1 MWVAL
6 LPLAAVLG
14 APLLWSLVRQRRSSA
29 RRALEMTRLDNKLQ
43 RARSALRQSE
53 ERYALA
59 ALAAND
65 GLWDWDLVRDR
76 CDFSPRWRTM
86 LGLENTELLPLARE
100 WLDRV
105 HPDDAPHLRADM
117 DALLA
122 GTSPRLE
129 SEHRLRHADGNWR
142 WMLVRALALRER
154 DARPVRIAGSMTD
167 ISARKRA
174 EEDLRRAAMH
184 DALTGLVNRAYFLES
199 LERAVARVQR
209 RPDQTIALLF
219 LDLDRF
225 KQINDSLGHLAG
237 DRLLTS
243 IARRLQSCV
252 RPGDVLARLGGDE
265 FAVLLDDLKDAT
277 DATRIAERMQEALHT
292 PLRNEE
298 IEVVVT
304 ASIGIAFGGADLEGH
319 QELLRDADLAMY
331 RAKASGK
338 ARFEVFDTGSRATER
353 ARMELENDLRRAL
366 ERGELRVHYQPIV
379 DAHTGRIVAF
389 EALARWA
396 HPQRGLLN
404 AASFIPLAEESGTIS
419 ALGRWVLREALAQ
432 LAHWQRD
439 YPSERPLGVSV
450 NLSPREVL
458 QPRLPS
464 NVAEALREANV
475 APESLALEITESLF
489 VDTGDATLAT
499 LRELAALGVR
509 LHLDDF
515 GTGYSSLSYL
525 HRFPISAV
533 KIDRYFISRL
543 DAPEC
548 EEIVRSVVE
557 LAKRLRMDTIAEGA
571 ESDDQSMHLR
581 EIGCH
586 LLQGYACAR
595 PVPPREAEALLA
607 RRGGHERACAS
618 RLPRTHLH
626 AAQRHSPLARRL
638 TIGGRADGDRPPVTR
653 DRRRRFA
660 ALLERTQGVRL
671 HEPVLVRLG
680 PAGARH

>member
-1 MWVAL
+1 MWAAL
-6 LPLAAVLG
+6 LPLAMVLG
-14 APLLWSLVRQRRSSA
+14 APATWWLVRQRRSSA

-43 RARSALRQSE
+43 RARDALRQSE

-65 GLWDWDLVRDR
+65 GLWDWDLLRDR

-86 LGLENTELLPLARE
+86 LGLERTPLLPLARE

-105 HPDDAPHLRADM
+105 HPDDAARLRAELE
-117 DALLA
+117 AVLA

-129 SEHRLRHADGNWR
+129 SEHRLRHADGTWR
-142 WMLVRALALRER
+142 WVLVRALALREGH
-154 DARPVRIAGSMTD
+154 ARPSRLAGSMTD

-174 EEDLRRAAMH
+174 EDELRRAAMH

-209 RPDQTIALLF
+209 RPDKTIALLF

-237 DRLLTS
+237 DRLLAS
-243 IARRLQSCV
+243 IARRLQGCI

-265 FAVLLDDLKDAT
+265 FAVLLDDLTDAT
-277 DATRIAERMQEALHT
+277 DATRIAERMQEALHA
-292 PLRNEE
+292 PLRNETS
-298 IEVVVT
+298 EVVVT

-319 QELLRDADLAMY
+319 EELLRDADLAMY

-338 ARFEVFDTGSRATER
+338 ARYEVFDTGSRATHR

-379 DAHTGRIVAF
+379 DVRDGHIVAF

-404 AASFIPLAEESGTIS
+404 AAAFIPLAEESGTIS

-432 LAHWQRD
+432 IGQWQRD
-439 YPSERPLGVSV
+439 YPSDRPLGVSV

-475 APESLALEITESLF
+475 PPESLALEITESLF
-489 VDTGDATLAT
+489 IDTGDATLAT
-499 LRELAALGVR
+499 LRELASLGVR

-557 LAKRLRMDTIAEGA
+557 LSKRLGMDTIAEGA
-571 ESDDQSMHLR
+571 ESDDQGVRLG

-586 LLQGYACAR
+586 LLQGYVCAR
-595 PVPPREAEALLA
+595 PVPPREAEMLLA
-607 RRGGHERACAS
+607 RQRGAAERARPISPAHTFT
-618 RLPRTHLH
+618 P
-626 AAQRHSPLARRL
+626 HSDIHP
-638 TIGGRADGDRPPVTR
+638 T
-653 DRRRRFA
+653 
-660 ALLERTQGVRL
+660 
-671 HEPVLVRLG
+671 LG
-680 PAGARH
+680 A

>member
-1 MWVAL
+1 MWAAL
-6 LPLAAVLG
+6 LPLAVVLG
-14 APLLWSLVRQRRSSA
+14 APLMWSIVRQRRSGA

-43 RARSALRQSE
+43 RARDALRQSE

-76 CDFSPRWRTM
+76 CDFSPRWRAM
-86 LGLENTELLPLARE
+86 LGLENTPLLPLARE

-105 HPDDAPHLRADM
+105 HPDDAPRLRAEI

-129 SEHRLRHADGNWR
+129 TEHRLRHADGNWR
-142 WMLVRALALRER
+142 WMLVRALALREG
-154 DARPVRIAGSMTD
+154 DSRPVRIAGSMTD
-167 ISARKRA
+167 ISARKRS
-174 EEDLRRAAMH
+174 EEELRRAAMH

-199 LERAVARVQR
+199 LERSVARVQR
-209 RPDQTIALLF
+209 RPDKTIALLF

-237 DRLLTS
+237 DRLLAS

-277 DATRIAERMQEALHT
+277 DATRIAERMQEALHA
-292 PLRNEE
+292 PLPNGGS
-298 IEVVVT
+298 EVVVT

-319 QELLRDADLAMY
+319 EELLRDADLAMY

-379 DAHTGRIVAF
+379 DARNGRIVAF

-432 LAHWQRD
+432 LAEWQRD

-475 APESLALEITESLF
+475 SPESLALEITESLF
-489 VDTGDATLAT
+489 IDTGDATLAT
-499 LRELAALGVR
+499 LRELASLGVR

-543 DAPEC
+543 DAAEC

-557 LAKRLRMDTIAEGA
+557 LAKRLGMDTIAEGA
-571 ESDDQSMHLR
+571 ESDDQGVRLR
-581 EIGCH
+581 EIGCN

-607 RRGGHERACAS
+607 RQAGASERARS
-618 RLPRTHLH
+618 ISPTHSFTP
-626 AAQRHSPLARRL
+626 HSDIHRS
-638 TIGGRADGDRPPVTR
+638 
-653 DRRRRFA
+653 
-660 ALLERTQGVRL
+660 
-671 HEPVLVRLG
+671 LG
-680 PAGARH
+680 A

>member
-1 MWVAL
+1 MWAAL

-14 APLLWSLVRQRRSSA
+14 APLLWSLVRQQRSSV

-43 RARSALRQSE
+43 RARVALRQSE

-76 CDFSPRWRTM
+76 CDFSPRWRAM
-86 LGLENTELLPLARE
+86 LGLESTPLLPLSRE

-105 HPDDAPHLRADM
+105 HPDDAPRLRADI

-142 WMLVRALALRER
+142 WMLVRALALRVG
-154 DARPVRIAGSMTD
+154 DARPLRIAGSMTD

-174 EEDLRRAAMH
+174 EEELRRAAMH

-209 RPDQTIALLF
+209 RPDKTIALLF

-225 KQINDSLGHLAG
+225 KQINDSLGHLVG

-243 IARRLQSCV
+243 IARRLHGCV

-265 FAVLLDDLKDAT
+265 FAVLLDDLKDAS
-277 DATRIAERMQEALHT
+277 DATRIAERMQEVLHA
-292 PLRNEE
+292 PLLNEKS
-298 IEVVVT
+298 EVVVT
-304 ASIGIAFGGADLEGH
+304 ASIGIAFGGADLDGH
-319 QELLRDADLAMY
+319 EELLRDADLAMY

-338 ARFEVFDTGSRATER
+338 ARYEVFDTGSRATER
-353 ARMELENDLRRAL
+353 ARLELENDLRRAL

-379 DAHTGRIVAF
+379 DAHDGRIVAF

-419 ALGRWVLREALAQ
+419 ALGRWVLREALTQIAQ
-432 LAHWQRD
+432 WQRD
-439 YPSERPLGVSV
+439 YPSDRPLGVSV

-475 APESLALEITESLF
+475 APQSLALEITESLF
-489 VDTGDATLAT
+489 VDTGDATLST
-499 LRELAALGVR
+499 LRELASLGVQ

-543 DAPEC
+543 DAAEC

-557 LAKRLRMDTIAEGA
+557 LSKRLGMRTIAEGA
-571 ESDDQSMHLR
+571 ETDDQGVRLR
-581 EIGCH
+581 EIGCN

-607 RRGGHERACAS
+607 RQAGLS
-618 RLPRTHLH
+618 
-626 AAQRHSPLARRL
+626 
-638 TIGGRADGDRPPVTR
+638 DRPR
-653 DRRRRFA
+653 A
-660 ALLERTQGVRL
+660 
-671 HEPVLVRLG
+671 VLPGHTFVPHGDIHPSLG
-680 PAGARH
+680 A

>member
-1 MWVAL
+1 MMWVAL
-6 LPLAAVLG
+6 LPLTVVLG
-14 APLLWSLVRQRRSSA
+14 PPLAWWLVRQRRSSA

-43 RARSALRQSE
+43 RARDALRQSE

-76 CDFSPRWRTM
+76 CDFSPRWRAM
-86 LGLENTELLPLARE
+86 LGLENTALLPLARE

-105 HPDDAPHLRADM
+105 HPDDAARLRLEIDAHLS
-117 DALLA
+117 
-122 GTSPRLE
+122 GSSPRLE
-129 SEHRLRHADGNWR
+129 SEHRLRHADGSWR
-142 WMLVRALALRER
+142 WVLVRALALREGGTR
-154 DARPVRIAGSMTD
+154 ASRLAGSMTD

-174 EEDLRRAAMH
+174 EEELRRAAMH
-184 DALTGLVNRAYFLES
+184 DALTGLLNRAYFLES

-209 RPDQTIALLF
+209 RPDQTMALLF

-237 DRLLTS
+237 DRLLAS
-243 IARRLQSCV
+243 IARRLHACV
-252 RPGDVLARLGGDE
+252 RPGDILARLGGDE
-265 FAVLLDDLKDAT
+265 FAVLLDDLRDPA
-277 DATRIAERMQEALHT
+277 DATRVAERMQEALHG
-292 PLRNEE
+292 PLPGDSS
-298 IEVVVT
+298 EVIVT

-319 QELLRDADLAMY
+319 EELLRDADLAMY
-331 RAKASGK
+331 RAKASGT
-338 ARFEVFDTGSRATER
+338 ARYEVFDTGSRATER

-379 DAHTGRIVAF
+379 NASDGRIVAF

-396 HPQRGLLN
+396 HPQRGMLN

-432 LAHWQRD
+432 IHQWQRD
-439 YPSERPLGVSV
+439 YPADPPLTVSV

-464 NVAEALREANV
+464 NVADALREANV
-475 APESLALEITESLF
+475 PAASLALEITESLF
-489 VDTGDATLAT
+489 IDTGDATLST

-543 DAPEC
+543 DAAEC

-557 LAKRLRMDTIAEGA
+557 LSKRLGMDTIAEGA
-571 ESDDQSMHLR
+571 ESDEQGDRLR
-581 EIGCH
+581 EIGCR

-595 PVPPREAEALLA
+595 PVPPREAELLLA
-607 RRGGHERACAS
+607 RERGGADRAKAVTPAHTPIF
-618 RLPRTHLH
+618 LPRNDVYP
-626 AAQRHSPLARRL
+626 S
-638 TIGGRADGDRPPVTR
+638 
-653 DRRRRFA
+653 
-660 ALLERTQGVRL
+660 
-671 HEPVLVRLG
+671 LG
-680 PAGARH
+680 A

>member
-1 MWVAL
+1 MIL
-6 LPLAAVLG
+6 LPLAAVLA
-14 APLLWSLVRQRRSSA
+14 APLIWWLVRQRRSSA
-29 RRALEMTRLDNKLQ
+29 RRALEMVRLDNKLQ
-43 RARSALRQSE
+43 RARDALRQSE

-59 ALAAND
+59 ALVAND

-76 CDFSPRWRTM
+76 CDFSPRWRAM
-86 LGLENTELLPLARE
+86 LGLEHTPLLPLARE

-105 HPDDAPHLRADM
+105 HPDDAAHLRAEI
-117 DALLA
+117 DAHLA

-129 SEHRLRHADGNWR
+129 SEHRLRHADGSWR
-142 WMLVRALALRER
+142 WVLVRALVLRDGRER
-154 DARPVRIAGSMTD
+154 PSRLAGSMTD
-167 ISARKRA
+167 ISARKSA

-184 DALTGLVNRAYFLES
+184 DALTGLVNRAYFLDS
-199 LERAVARVQR
+199 LDRAVARVQR
-209 RPDQTIALLF
+209 RPDKTIALLF

-237 DRLLTS
+237 DRVIAA

-265 FAVLLDDLKDAT
+265 FAVLLDDLRDST
-277 DATRIAERMQEALHT
+277 DATRVAERMQEALHA
-292 PLRNEE
+292 PLRNGLS
-298 IEVVVT
+298 EVVVT
-304 ASIGIAFGGADLEGH
+304 ASIGIAFGGAELEGH
-319 QELLRDADLAMY
+319 EELLRDADLAMY

-338 ARFEVFDTGSRATER
+338 ARFEIFDKDSRATER
-353 ARMELENDLRRAL
+353 ARHELEHDLRRAL
-366 ERGELRVHYQPIV
+366 ERGELRVYYQPIV
-379 DAHTGRIVAF
+379 DATTGRIVAF

-419 ALGRWVLREALAQ
+419 ALGRWVLREALNQIHA
-432 LAHWQRD
+432 WQRD
-439 YPSERPLGVSV
+439 YPADPPVSVSV

-464 NVAEALREANV
+464 NVADALREAGV
-475 APESLALEITESLF
+475 SPQSLALEITESLF
-489 VDTGDATLAT
+489 IDTGDATLAT

-533 KIDRYFISRL
+533 KIDRYFIARL
-543 DAPEC
+543 DAAEC

-557 LAKRLRMDTIAEGA
+557 LSKRLGMDTIAEGA
-571 ESDDQSMHLR
+571 ESEEQGDRLR
-581 EIGCH
+581 EIGCR

-595 PVPPREAEALLA
+595 PVPPRDAELLLA
-607 RRGGHERACAS
+607 RQHGMADRASAATPS
-618 RLPRTHLH
+618 H
-626 AAQRHSPLARRL
+626 AFTPHSDIHPS
-638 TIGGRADGDRPPVTR
+638 
-653 DRRRRFA
+653 
-660 ALLERTQGVRL
+660 
-671 HEPVLVRLG
+671 LG
-680 PAGARH
+680 A

>member
-1 MWVAL
+1 MWAAL

-14 APLLWSLVRQRRSSA
+14 GPLLWSLVRQRRSSA

-43 RARSALRQSE
+43 RARHALRQSE

-76 CDFSPRWRTM
+76 CDFSPRWRAM
-86 LGLENTELLPLARE
+86 LGLEQTPLLPLARE

-105 HPDDAPHLRADM
+105 HPDDAPRLRAEM
-117 DALLA
+117 DAVLA

-142 WMLVRALALRER
+142 WMLVRALALREG
-154 DARPVRIAGSMTD
+154 DARPLRIAGSMTD

-174 EEDLRRAAMH
+174 EEELRRAAMH

-209 RPDQTIALLF
+209 RPDKTIALLF

-237 DRLLTS
+237 DRLLSS
-243 IARRLQSCV
+243 IARRLHACV
-252 RPGDVLARLGGDE
+252 RPSDVLARLGGDE
-265 FAVLLDDLKDAT
+265 FAVLLDDLKDPT
-277 DATRIAERMQEALHT
+277 DATRIAERMQEALHA
-292 PLRNEE
+292 PLHNDES
-298 IEVVVT
+298 EVVVT
-304 ASIGIAFGGADLEGH
+304 ASIGIAFGGAELEGH
-319 QELLRDADLAMY
+319 EELLRDADLAMY

-338 ARFEVFDTGSRATER
+338 ARYEIFDTGSRATER

-379 DAHTGRIVAF
+379 DAREGRIVAF

-432 LAHWQRD
+432 IAQWQRD
-439 YPSERPLGVSV
+439 YPSDRPLGVSV

-458 QPRLPS
+458 QPRLPA

-475 APESLALEITESLF
+475 SPQSLALEITESLF
-489 VDTGDATLAT
+489 VDTGDATLST
-499 LRELAALGVR
+499 LRELAQLGVQ

-543 DAPEC
+543 DAAEC

-557 LAKRLRMDTIAEGA
+557 LAKRLGMRTIAEGA
-571 ESDDQSMHLR
+571 ESDEQGVRLR
-581 EIGCH
+581 EIGCNQ
-586 LLQGYACAR
+586 LQGYACAR

-607 RRGGHERACAS
+607 RQAGIS
-618 RLPRTHLH
+618 DRLRSAPHTFTP
-626 AAQRHSPLARRL
+626 HSDIQPS
-638 TIGGRADGDRPPVTR
+638 
-653 DRRRRFA
+653 
-660 ALLERTQGVRL
+660 
-671 HEPVLVRLG
+671 LG
-680 PAGARH
+680 A

>member
-14 APLLWSLVRQRRSSA
+14 PPIAWWLVRQRRYSA
-29 RRALEMTRLDNKLQ
+29 RRALEMTRLDHKLQ
-43 RARSALRQSE
+43 RARDALRQSE

-76 CDFSPRWRTM
+76 CDFSARWRAM
-86 LGLENTELLPLARE
+86 LGLENTPLLPLARE

-105 HPDDAPHLRADM
+105 HPDDAARLRADI
-117 DALLA
+117 DAHLA
-122 GTSPRLE
+122 GSSPRLE
-129 SEHRLRHADGNWR
+129 SEHRLRHADGSWR
-142 WMLVRALALRER
+142 WVLVRALALRDDGTQASR
-154 DARPVRIAGSMTD
+154 LAGSMTD
-167 ISARKRA
+167 ISARKRS
-174 EEDLRRAAMH
+174 EEELRRAAMH
-184 DALTGLVNRAYFLES
+184 DALTGLLNRAYFLES

-209 RPDQTIALLF
+209 RPDKTIALLF

-237 DRLLTS
+237 DRLLAS
-243 IARRLQSCV
+243 IARRLHACV
-252 RPGDVLARLGGDE
+252 RPGDILARLGGDE
-265 FAVLLDDLKDAT
+265 FAVLLDDLKDPT
-277 DATRIAERMQEALHT
+277 DATRVAERMQEALHG
-292 PLRNEE
+292 PLPSHSSEA
-298 IEVVVT
+298 VVT

-319 QELLRDADLAMY
+319 EELLRDADLAMY

-338 ARFEVFDTGSRATER
+338 ARYEIFDTGSRATER

-379 DAHTGRIVAF
+379 NASDGRIVAF

-396 HPQRGLLN
+396 HPQRGMLN

-419 ALGRWVLREALAQ
+419 ALGRWVLREALTQ
-432 LAHWQRD
+432 LHHWQRD
-439 YPSERPLGVSV
+439 YPADPPLGVSV

-458 QPRLPS
+458 QPRLPA
-464 NVAEALREANV
+464 NVADALREANV
-475 APESLALEITESLF
+475 PAASLALEITESLF
-489 VDTGDATLAT
+489 IDTGDATLAT
-499 LRELAALGVR
+499 LRELAGLGVR

-557 LAKRLRMDTIAEGA
+557 LSKRLGMDTIAEGA
-571 ESDDQSMHLR
+571 ESDAQGDRLR
-581 EIGCH
+581 AMGCR

-595 PVPPREAEALLA
+595 PVPPREAEL
-607 RRGGHERACAS
+607 
-618 RLPRTHLH
+618 
-626 AAQRHSPLARRL
+626 
-638 TIGGRADGDRPPVTR
+638 
-653 DRRRRFA
+653 
-660 ALLERTQGVRL
+660 LLERERSVANRARAVTPTHVFMP
-671 HEPVLVRLG
+671 HNDIHPSLG
-680 PAGARH
+680 A

>member
-1 MWVAL
+1 MLAAL
-6 LPLAAVLG
+6 LPLAMVLG
-14 APLLWSLVRQRRSSA
+14 APLLWSLVRQRRARA

-43 RARSALRQSE
+43 RARHALRQSE

-76 CDFSPRWRTM
+76 CDFSPRWRGM
-86 LGLENTELLPLARE
+86 LGLENTPLLPLARE

-105 HPDDAPHLRADM
+105 HPDDATRLRADI
-117 DALLA
+117 DALLT

-142 WMLVRALALRER
+142 WVLVRALALREG
-154 DARPVRIAGSMTD
+154 DLRPLRIAGSMTD

-174 EEDLRRAAMH
+174 EEELRRAAMH

-209 RPDQTIALLF
+209 RPDKTIALLF

-225 KQINDSLGHLAG
+225 KQINDGLGHLAG

-243 IARRLQSCV
+243 IARRLQGCV

-265 FAVLLDDLKDAT
+265 FAVLLDDLKDPT
-277 DATRIAERMQEALHT
+277 DATRIAERMQEALHG
-292 PLRNEE
+292 PLRNDES
-298 IEVVVT
+298 EVVVT
-304 ASIGIAFGGADLEGH
+304 ASIGIAFGGADLEGYE
-319 QELLRDADLAMY
+319 ELLRDADLAMY

-379 DAHTGRIVAF
+379 NAGDGRIVAF

-432 LAHWQRD
+432 LAQWQRD

-475 APESLALEITESLF
+475 SPESLALEITESLF
-489 VDTGDATLAT
+489 IDTGDATLAT
-499 LRELAALGVR
+499 LRELAGLGVK

-533 KIDRYFISRL
+533 KIDRYFVSRL
-543 DAPEC
+543 DAAEC

-557 LAKRLRMDTIAEGA
+557 LSKRLGMDTIAEGA
-571 ESDDQSMHLR
+571 ESDEQGVRLR
-581 EIGCH
+581 DIGCN

-607 RRGGHERACAS
+607 RQAGMSERSRSIAS
-618 RLPRTHLH
+618 AHLFTP
-626 AAQRHSPLARRL
+626 HSDIHPS
-638 TIGGRADGDRPPVTR
+638 
-653 DRRRRFA
+653 
-660 ALLERTQGVRL
+660 
-671 HEPVLVRLG
+671 LG
-680 PAGARH
+680 A

>member
-1 MWVAL
+1 MWAAL
-6 LPLAAVLG
+6 LPLAVVLG
-14 APLLWSLVRQRRSSA
+14 APLMWSLVRQRRSSA
-29 RRALEMTRLDNKLQ
+29 RRTLEMTRLDNKLQ
-43 RARSALRQSE
+43 RARDALRQSE

-65 GLWDWDLVRDR
+65 GLWDWDVVRDR
-76 CDFSPRWRTM
+76 CDFSPRWRAM
-86 LGLENTELLPLARE
+86 LGLENTPLLPLARE

-105 HPDDAPHLRADM
+105 HPDDAPRLRAEI

-129 SEHRLRHADGNWR
+129 TEHRLRHADGNWR
-142 WMLVRALALRER
+142 WMLVRALALREG
-154 DARPVRIAGSMTD
+154 DSRPVRIAGSMTD
-167 ISARKRA
+167 ISARKRS
-174 EEDLRRAAMH
+174 EEELRRAAMH

-199 LERAVARVQR
+199 LERSVARVQR
-209 RPDQTIALLF
+209 RPDKTIALLF

-237 DRLLTS
+237 DRLLAS

-277 DATRIAERMQEALHT
+277 DATRIAERMQEALHA
-292 PLRNEE
+292 PLRTEAS
-298 IEVVVT
+298 EVVAT

-319 QELLRDADLAMY
+319 EELLRDADLAMY

-366 ERGELRVHYQPIV
+366 ERDELRVHYQPIV
-379 DAHTGRIVAF
+379 DARNGRIVAF

-432 LAHWQRD
+432 LAQWQRD

-475 APESLALEITESLF
+475 SPESLALEITESLF
-489 VDTGDATLAT
+489 IDTGDATLAT
-499 LRELAALGVR
+499 LRELASLGVR

-543 DAPEC
+543 DAAEC

-557 LAKRLRMDTIAEGA
+557 LAKRLGMDTIAEGA
-571 ESDDQSMHLR
+571 ESDDQGVRLR
-581 EIGCH
+581 EIGCN

-607 RRGGHERACAS
+607 RQAGVSERARS
-618 RLPRTHLH
+618 ISPTHSFTP
-626 AAQRHSPLARRL
+626 HSDIHRS
-638 TIGGRADGDRPPVTR
+638 
-653 DRRRRFA
+653 
-660 ALLERTQGVRL
+660 
-671 HEPVLVRLG
+671 LG
-680 PAGARH
+680 A

>member
-1 MWVAL
+1 MWAAL

-14 APLLWSLVRQRRSSA
+14 APLLWSLVRQRRSSV

-43 RARSALRQSE
+43 RARDALRQSE

-76 CDFSPRWRTM
+76 CDFSPRWRAM
-86 LGLENTELLPLARE
+86 LGLDSTPLLPLSRE

-105 HPDDAPHLRADM
+105 HPDDAPRLRADI

-122 GTSPRLE
+122 GTAPRLE

-142 WMLVRALALRER
+142 WMLVRALALRVG
-154 DARPVRIAGSMTD
+154 DARPLRIAGSMTD

-174 EEDLRRAAMH
+174 EEELRRAAMH

-209 RPDQTIALLF
+209 RPDKTIALLF

-243 IARRLQSCV
+243 IARRLHACV

-265 FAVLLDDLKDAT
+265 FAVLLDDLKDAS
-277 DATRIAERMQEALHT
+277 DATRIAERMQEALHA

-298 IEVVVT
+298 SDVVVT
-304 ASIGIAFGGADLEGH
+304 ASIGIAFGGADLDGH
-319 QELLRDADLAMY
+319 EELLRDADLAMY

-338 ARFEVFDTGSRATER
+338 ARYEVFDTGSRATER

-379 DAHTGRIVAF
+379 DARDGRIVAF

-404 AASFIPLAEESGTIS
+404 AAAFIPLAEESGTIS

-432 LAHWQRD
+432 IAQWQRD
-439 YPSERPLGVSV
+439 YPSDRPLGVSV

-475 APESLALEITESLF
+475 APQSLALEITESLF
-489 VDTGDATLAT
+489 VDTGDATLST
-499 LRELAALGVR
+499 LRELASLGVQ

-543 DAPEC
+543 DAAEC

-557 LAKRLRMDTIAEGA
+557 LSRRLGMRTIAEGA
-571 ESDDQSMHLR
+571 ESDEQGARLR
-581 EIGCH
+581 EIGCN

-607 RRGGHERACAS
+607 RQAGVS
-618 RLPRTHLH
+618 
-626 AAQRHSPLARRL
+626 
-638 TIGGRADGDRPPVTR
+638 DRPRPVAPSRPFTPHS
-653 DRRRRFA
+653 D
-660 ALLERTQGVRL
+660 V
-671 HEPVLVRLG
+671 HPSLG
-680 PAGARH
+680 A

>member
-1 MWVAL
+1 MWAAL
-6 LPLAAVLG
+6 LPLAMVLG
-14 APLLWSLVRQRRSSA
+14 APATWWLVRQRRSSA

-43 RARSALRQSE
+43 RARDALRQSE

-65 GLWDWDLVRDR
+65 GLWDWDLLRDR

-86 LGLENTELLPLARE
+86 LGLERTPLLPLARE

-105 HPDDAPHLRADM
+105 HPDDAARLRAELE
-117 DALLA
+117 AVLA

-129 SEHRLRHADGNWR
+129 SEHRLRHADGTWR
-142 WMLVRALALRER
+142 WVLVRALALREGH
-154 DARPVRIAGSMTD
+154 ARPSRLAGSMTD

-174 EEDLRRAAMH
+174 EDELRRAAMH

-209 RPDQTIALLF
+209 RPDKTIALLF

-237 DRLLTS
+237 DRLLAS
-243 IARRLQSCV
+243 IARRLQGCI

-265 FAVLLDDLKDAT
+265 FAVLLDDLTDAT

-292 PLRNEE
+292 PLRNEMS
-298 IEVVVT
+298 EVVVT
-304 ASIGIAFGGADLEGH
+304 ASIGIAFGGTDLEGH
-319 QELLRDADLAMY
+319 EELLRDADLAMY

-338 ARFEVFDTGSRATER
+338 ARYEVFDTGSRATHR

-379 DAHTGRIVAF
+379 DVRDGHIVAF

-404 AASFIPLAEESGTIS
+404 AAAFIPLAEESGTIS

-432 LAHWQRD
+432 IGQWQRD
-439 YPSERPLGVSV
+439 YPSDRPLGVSV

-475 APESLALEITESLF
+475 PPESLALEITESLF
-489 VDTGDATLAT
+489 IDTGDATLAT
-499 LRELAALGVR
+499 LRELASLGVR

-557 LAKRLRMDTIAEGA
+557 LSKRLGMDTIAEGA
-571 ESDDQSMHLR
+571 ESDDQGVRLG

-586 LLQGYACAR
+586 LLQGYVCAR
-595 PVPPREAEALLA
+595 PVPPREAEMLLA
-607 RRGGHERACAS
+607 RQRGAAD
-618 RLPRTHLH
+618 RTRPISPAHTFTP
-626 AAQRHSPLARRL
+626 HSDIHP
-638 TIGGRADGDRPPVTR
+638 T
-653 DRRRRFA
+653 
-660 ALLERTQGVRL
+660 
-671 HEPVLVRLG
+671 LG
-680 PAGARH
+680 A

>member
-1 MWVAL
+1 
-6 LPLAAVLG
+6 
-14 APLLWSLVRQRRSSA
+14 
-29 RRALEMTRLDNKLQ
+29 MTRLDNKLQ
-43 RARSALRQSE
+43 RARDALRQSE

-76 CDFSPRWRTM
+76 CDFSPRWRAM
-86 LGLENTELLPLARE
+86 LGLDKTPLLPLARE

-105 HPDDAPHLRADM
+105 HPDDSSRLRADLE
-117 DALLA
+117 ALLA

-129 SEHRLRHADGNWR
+129 SEHRLRHADGTWR
-142 WMLVRALALRER
+142 WVLVRALALREGH
-154 DARPVRIAGSMTD
+154 ARPSRLAGSMTD
-167 ISARKRA
+167 ISARKLA
-174 EEDLRRAAMH
+174 EDELRRAAMH

-209 RPDQTIALLF
+209 RPDKTIALLF

-225 KQINDSLGHLAG
+225 KQINDGLGHLAG
-237 DRLLTS
+237 DRLLAN
-243 IARRLQSCV
+243 IARRLQGCV

-277 DATRIAERMQEALHT
+277 DATRIAERMQEVLHA
-292 PLRNEE
+292 PLKNGTS
-298 IEVVVT
+298 EVVVT

-319 QELLRDADLAMY
+319 EELLRDADLAMY

-338 ARFEVFDTGSRATER
+338 ARYEVFDTGSRATER

-379 DAHTGRIVAF
+379 DLRDGHIVAF

-404 AASFIPLAEESGTIS
+404 AAAFIPLAEESGTIS

-432 LAHWQRD
+432 IGQWQRD

-464 NVAEALREANV
+464 NVADALREANV
-475 APESLALEITESLF
+475 PAESLALEITESLF

-499 LRELAALGVR
+499 LRELASLGVR

-557 LAKRLRMDTIAEGA
+557 LSKRLGMDTIAEGA
-571 ESDDQSMHLR
+571 ESSDQGVRLS

-595 PVPPREAEALLA
+595 PVPPREAEQLLA
-607 RRGGHERACAS
+607 RQRGVAD
-618 RLPRTHLH
+618 RTRPIPPTHTFT
-626 AAQRHSPLARRL
+626 AHSDIHPS
-638 TIGGRADGDRPPVTR
+638 
-653 DRRRRFA
+653 
-660 ALLERTQGVRL
+660 
-671 HEPVLVRLG
+671 LG
-680 PAGARH
+680 A

>member
-1 MWVAL
+1 MIL
-6 LPLAAVLG
+6 LPLAAVLA
-14 APLLWSLVRQRRSSA
+14 APLTWWLVRQRRSSA

-43 RARSALRQSE
+43 RARDALRQSE

-76 CDFSPRWRTM
+76 CDFSPRWRAM
-86 LGLENTELLPLARE
+86 LGLEHTPLLPLARE

-105 HPDDAPHLRADM
+105 HPDDAGRLRAEI
-117 DALLA
+117 DAHLE
-122 GTSPRLE
+122 GSSPRLE
-129 SEHRLRHADGNWR
+129 SEHRLRHADGTWR
-142 WMLVRALALRER
+142 WMLVRALALREGS
-154 DARPVRIAGSMTD
+154 ARASRLAGSMTD
-167 ISARKRA
+167 ISARKSA

-184 DALTGLVNRAYFLES
+184 DALTGLVNRAYFLDS

-209 RPDQTIALLF
+209 RPDKTLALLF

-225 KQINDSLGHLAG
+225 KQINDGLGHLAG

-265 FAVLLDDLKDAT
+265 FAVLLDDLRDST
-277 DATRIAERMQEALHT
+277 DATRVAERMQEALRA
-292 PLRNEE
+292 PLQNGLS
-298 IEVVVT
+298 EVVVT
-304 ASIGIAFGGADLEGH
+304 ASIGIAFGGAELQGH
-319 QELLRDADLAMY
+319 EELLREADLAMY

-338 ARFEVFDTGSRATER
+338 ARYEVFDTDSRATER
-353 ARMELENDLRRAL
+353 ARMELEHDLRRAL

-379 DAHTGRIVAF
+379 DAITGRIVAF

-404 AASFIPLAEESGTIS
+404 AAAFIPLAEESGTIS

-432 LAHWQRD
+432 IHQWQRD
-439 YPSERPLGVSV
+439 YPADPPVSVSV

-464 NVAEALREANV
+464 NVADALRETGV
-475 APESLALEITESLF
+475 RPESLALEITESLF
-489 VDTGDATLAT
+489 IDSGDATLAT

-543 DAPEC
+543 DAAEC

-557 LAKRLRMDTIAEGA
+557 LSKRLGMDTIAEGA
-571 ESDDQSMHLR
+571 ESEAQGDRLR
-581 EIGCH
+581 TLGCH

-595 PVPPREAEALLA
+595 PVPPSDAELLLA
-607 RRGGHERACAS
+607 RQHRAAN
-618 RLPRTHLH
+618 RAPRISPTHTFTP
-626 AAQRHSPLARRL
+626 HSDIHPPL
-638 TIGGRADGDRPPVTR
+638 
-653 DRRRRFA
+653 
-660 ALLERTQGVRL
+660 
-671 HEPVLVRLG
+671 
-680 PAGARH
+680 GA

>member
-1 MWVAL
+1 
-6 LPLAAVLG
+6 LAVVLG
-14 APLLWSLVRQRRSSA
+14 APLMWSIVRQRRSGA

-43 RARSALRQSE
+43 RARDALRQSE

-76 CDFSPRWRTM
+76 CDFSPRWRAM
-86 LGLENTELLPLARE
+86 LGLENTPLLPLARE

-105 HPDDAPHLRADM
+105 HPDDAPRLRAEI

-129 SEHRLRHADGNWR
+129 TEHRLRHADGNWR
-142 WMLVRALALRER
+142 WMLVRALALREG
-154 DARPVRIAGSMTD
+154 DSRPVRIAGSMTD
-167 ISARKRA
+167 ISARKRS
-174 EEDLRRAAMH
+174 EEELRRAAMH

-199 LERAVARVQR
+199 LERSVARVQR
-209 RPDQTIALLF
+209 RPDKTIALLF

-237 DRLLTS
+237 DRLLAS

-277 DATRIAERMQEALHT
+277 DATRIAERMQEALHA
-292 PLRNEE
+292 PLPNGGS
-298 IEVVVT
+298 EVVVT

-319 QELLRDADLAMY
+319 EELLRDADLAMY

-379 DAHTGRIVAF
+379 DARNGRIVAF

-432 LAHWQRD
+432 LAEWQRD

-475 APESLALEITESLF
+475 SPESLALEITESLF
-489 VDTGDATLAT
+489 IDTGDATLAT
-499 LRELAALGVR
+499 LRELASLGVR

-543 DAPEC
+543 DAAEC

-557 LAKRLRMDTIAEGA
+557 LAKRLGMDTIAEGA
-571 ESDDQSMHLR
+571 ESDDQGVRLR
-581 EIGCH
+581 EIGCN

-607 RRGGHERACAS
+607 RQAGASERARS
-618 RLPRTHLH
+618 ISPTHSFTP
-626 AAQRHSPLARRL
+626 HSDIHRS
-638 TIGGRADGDRPPVTR
+638 
-653 DRRRRFA
+653 
-660 ALLERTQGVRL
+660 
-671 HEPVLVRLG
+671 LG
-680 PAGARH
+680 A

>member
-1 MWVAL
+1 MWAAL

-14 APLLWSLVRQRRSSA
+14 APLLWSLVRQQRSSA

-43 RARSALRQSE
+43 RARVALRQSE

-76 CDFSPRWRTM
+76 CDFSPRWRAM
-86 LGLENTELLPLARE
+86 LGLESTPLLPLSRE

-105 HPDDAPHLRADM
+105 HPDDAPRLRADI

-142 WMLVRALALRER
+142 WMLVRALALRVG
-154 DARPVRIAGSMTD
+154 DARPLRIAGSMTD

-174 EEDLRRAAMH
+174 EEELRRAAMH

-209 RPDQTIALLF
+209 RPDKTIALLF

-225 KQINDSLGHLAG
+225 KQINDSLGHLVG

-243 IARRLQSCV
+243 IARRLHGCV

-265 FAVLLDDLKDAT
+265 FAVLLDDLKDAS
-277 DATRIAERMQEALHT
+277 DATRIAERMQEVLHA
-292 PLRNEE
+292 PLLNEKS
-298 IEVVVT
+298 EVVVT
-304 ASIGIAFGGADLEGH
+304 ASIGIAFGGADLDGH
-319 QELLRDADLAMY
+319 EELLRDADLAMY

-338 ARFEVFDTGSRATER
+338 ARYEVFDTGSRATER
-353 ARMELENDLRRAL
+353 ARLELENDLRRAL

-379 DAHTGRIVAF
+379 DAHDGRIVAF

-419 ALGRWVLREALAQ
+419 ALGRWVLREALTQIAQ
-432 LAHWQRD
+432 WQRD
-439 YPSERPLGVSV
+439 YPSDRPLGVSV

-475 APESLALEITESLF
+475 APQSLALEITESLF
-489 VDTGDATLAT
+489 VDTGDATLST
-499 LRELAALGVR
+499 LRELASLGVQ

-543 DAPEC
+543 DAAEC

-557 LAKRLRMDTIAEGA
+557 LSKRLGMRTIAEGA
-571 ESDDQSMHLR
+571 ETDDQGVRLR
-581 EIGCH
+581 EIGCN

-607 RRGGHERACAS
+607 RQAGLS
-618 RLPRTHLH
+618 
-626 AAQRHSPLARRL
+626 
-638 TIGGRADGDRPPVTR
+638 DRPR
-653 DRRRRFA
+653 A
-660 ALLERTQGVRL
+660 
-671 HEPVLVRLG
+671 VLPGHTFVPHGDIHPSLG
-680 PAGARH
+680 A